1 MPNRIAWIIMEC
13 PVFNVMLMFYLNAS
27 FNSHISNEKRSI
39 SIGTIVCFSLFQLHY
54 FQRSFIFP
62 FLIKG
67 KSKMSIIIMLM
78 GALFNTCNGIL
89 QRNWLFNISDESY
102 YDDLLK
108 KPVFY
113 LGLMFSLQV

>member
-1 MPNRIAWIIMEC
+1 
-13 PVFNVMLMFYLNAS
+13 
-27 FNSHISNEKRSI
+27 
-39 SIGTIVCFSLFQLHY
+39 
-54 FQRSFIFP
+54 
-62 FLIKG
+62 
-67 KSKMSIIIMLM
+67 M